1 MLTKTLSEMADDWK
15 LKLKNNRSKAVL
27 EMLTKYAENYK
38 LIESNQQG
46 LKFNLYDLYD
56 REQMGIVES
65 QIAETKSENTV
76 IHRVLANYIII

>member
-56 REQMGIVES
+56 IQLFSLLYSPRLIYGL
-65 QIAETKSENTV
+65 
-76 IHRVLANYIII
+76 R